1 MSGHLPQGARGR
13 ADESAIA
20 VDDVLLEMLSDEV
33 LGEVFDETLAGST
46 VGSAG
51 EFDAHAAERMRA
63 LDARLRARESARLET
78 AASSVAIA
86 LAESDG
92 LRGLPLSVA
101 ESLSARGR
109 AFAAEARRAS
119 GGAVAVEP
127 RQPLRLAGASDAR
140 AEVAGGTTR
149 RMPALLPW
157 FAAAAACVFAA
168 IAWWP
173 AGVPTA
179 REQLL
184 AVKAQPDAR
193 GVAWSDWAMNDQP
206 PEVAG
211 VSGEVVW
218 SDAAQ
223 KGVMRF
229 DGLPPCAKGRR
240 YQLWIVDAER
250 GFEQRISGGVFDGA
264 PGELLVPFRP
274 EIPVRK
280 AAAFAVTIEAP
291 DGTWVSDMKS
301 RVVIAAVK

>member
-1 MSGHLPQGARGR
+1 MGRGG
-13 ADESAIA
+13 ESAVA
-20 VDDVLLEMLSDEV
+20 LDDALLELLSDEV
-33 LGEVFDETLAGST
+33 LGEDFGEGFGDAGRES
-46 VGSAG
+46 GAQG
-51 EFDAHAAERMRA
+51 ESGAHAAERMRA
-63 LDARLRARESARLET
+63 LDARLTAVERARLET

-86 LAESDG
+86 LAESEG

-101 ESLSARGR
+101 ASLSARGR
-109 AFAAEARRAS
+109 AFAAEARRTAS
-119 GGAVAVEP
+119 GNSGASATAQP
-127 RQPLRLAGASDAR
+127 RQALRLAGTSDSR
-140 AEVAGGTTR
+140 ADGAGNPTR
-149 RMPALLPW
+149 RMPTLLPW

-173 AGVPTA
+173 AGVPTP

-193 GVAWSDWAMNDQP
+193 GAAWSDWAMNDQP

-211 VSGEVVW
+211 VAGEVVW